1 MKNSK
6 WVLGSFLMLSIL
18 TISCSKVIDV
28 KETDFIGGDIA
39 LKTVNN
45 NEQGIIGAYA
55 GMNVEMGI
63 LLNSVFADELKVAEF
78 YNAATNHEWQYGSTD
93 IGLRD
98 NYTAFPLYYRIID
111 RVNRVL
117 QALPKATATTGALTA
132 ADEALKNKL
141 KGEAL
146 FLRAFSHFELYR
158 YYSNSAVATDLA
170 LAYIETPSL
179 DPQARIAVAPYF
191 VKLNADLA
199 LAKTLLPAVTL
210 DIYRASK
217 NAAIGLQARI
227 ALYTKDYGNAVAFST
242 EFIAALPLATI
253 ANFPLIW
260 SDASNSEVAFKLSR
274 TPSIGGKI
282 GNLYRGTSASV
293 SNIGTITWK
302 PSDKLW
308 DAYDQINDVRY
319 ATYFKDEAALKSV
332 GRSSRLIKKYA
343 GTAYATAGE
352 NVADAKVYR
361 TGEMYL
367 IRAEAKAETGDLPG
381 AGADLNTLRA
391 ARITNYSSELFP
403 SKDGLITAIMNE
415 RFKELPFEGHRFWD
429 LKRRNLPVTRL
440 AADAPNAAATILAA
454 GNFRFLLPIPNS
466 EIQANPLMQQNPG
479 YTN

>member
-6 WVLGSFLMLSIL
+6 LVIGCFLILSL
-18 TISCSKVIDV
+18 FAASCSKVIDV

-39 LKTVNN
+39 LKTIVN

-63 LLNSVFADELKVAEF
+63 LLNATLADEVKVAEF
-78 YNAATNHEWQYGSTD
+78 YNAATTHEWQYASTD

-98 NYTAFPLYYRIID
+98 NFTAFPLYYRIID

-117 QALPKATATTGALTA
+117 QALPKTTA
-132 ADEALKNKL
+132 ANATETALKDKL

-146 FLRAFSHFELYR
+146 FLRAFCHFELYR

-170 LAYIETPSL
+170 LAYMETPSL
-179 DPQARIAVAPYF
+179 EPQARITVAPF
-191 VKLNADLA
+191 FAKLNADIVA
-199 LAKTLLPAVTL
+199 AKPLLPAVTT
-210 DIYRASK
+210 DIYRANQ
-217 NAAIGLQARI
+217 NAATGLQARV
-227 ALYTKDYGNAVAFST
+227 ALYTKDYANAVTFAT
-242 EFIAALPLATI
+242 AYINALPLATT

-260 SDASNSEVAFKLSR
+260 TDANNSEVAFKLSR

-282 GNLYRGTSASV
+282 GSYWRGTSASAT
-293 SNIGTITWK
+293 NIGTITWK

-308 DAYDQINDVRY
+308 NAYDKVKDVRFN
-319 ATYFKDEAALKSV
+319 AYFKDEPALV
-332 GRSSRLIKKYA
+332 TAGRASRLIKKYA

-352 NVADAKVYR
+352 NVADAKVFR

-367 IRAEAKAETGDLPG
+367 IRAEAKAETNDLAG
-381 AGADLNTLRA
+381 AIADLNALRT
-391 ARITNYSSELFP
+391 ARISGYIIESFST
-403 SKDGLITAIMNE
+403 KDGLINAILNE
-415 RFKELPFEGHRFWD
+415 RFKELPYEGHRFWD
-429 LKRRNLPVTRL
+429 SKRRNLAITRL
-440 AADAPNAAATILAA
+440 STDAPNATAALLAA

-466 EIQANPLMQQNPG
+466 EIQANSLIQQNPG